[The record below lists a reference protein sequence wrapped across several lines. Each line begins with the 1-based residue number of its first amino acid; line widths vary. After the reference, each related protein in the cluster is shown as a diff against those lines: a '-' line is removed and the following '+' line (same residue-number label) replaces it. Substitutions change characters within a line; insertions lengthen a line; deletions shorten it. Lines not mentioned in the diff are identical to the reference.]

1 MHLSRCK
8 EHEMTDDLRGPQA
21 VAELRGVHK
30 RYGKVDALQGV
41 DLELQPGE
49 LVALLGPNGA
59 GKTTAVS
66 ILLGQR
72 RPDAG
77 SARLFGRD
85 PAVPAA
91 RRPVGVTL
99 QDSGFP
105 DNLTVREVV
114 GLVRVHYP
122 NPTQTSELLE
132 RFGLSGVAG
141 RRAGGLS
148 GGQTRRLAV
157 ALAFAG
163 RPQLAVLDEP
173 TTGLDVE
180 ARRGLWEILRAFVA
194 DGGAVLLTTHYL
206 EEAQALASRVVVIA
220 GGQIIAQGGVD
231 DITAR
236 VGLSRVHLR
245 APSLPELP
253 AGTHVESSNGSHTLY
268 TADPDGLVRALALQ
282 GVPFTGL
289 RVERASLEEAF
300 LQLTGGTS

>member
-1 MHLSRCK
+1 
-8 EHEMTDDLRGPQA
+8 MTDAARGPQA
-21 VAELRGVHK
+21 AAELRGVHK
-30 RYGKVDALQGV
+30 RYRQVDALQGV

-77 SARLFGRD
+77 SARLFGQD
-85 PAVPAA
+85 PTLPAA

-99 QDSGFP
+99 QESGFP
-105 DNLTVREVV
+105 DNLTVAEVV
-114 GLVRVHYP
+114 DLVRVHYP
-122 NPTQTSELLE
+122 HPVATLELLG
-132 RFGLSGVAG
+132 RFGLAEVAG

-163 RPQLAVLDEP
+163 HPRLAVLDEP

-194 DGGAVLLTTHYL
+194 DGGSVLLTTHYL

-220 GGQIIAQGGVD
+220 DGQVIAQGSVD

-253 AGTHVESSNGSHTLY
+253 AGTHAESSNGAHTLY

-282 GVPFTGL
+282 GVAFTGL

-300 LQLTGGTS
+300 LHLTGGGTS

>member
-1 MHLSRCK
+1 
-8 EHEMTDDLRGPQA
+8 MTDDPRGPQA

-41 DLELQPGE
+41 DLELWPGE
-49 LVALLGPNGA
+49 LLALLGPNGA
-59 GKTTAVS
+59 GKTTAVG

-85 PAVPAA
+85 PTLPAA
-91 RRPVGVTL
+91 RRPVGATL
-99 QDSGFP
+99 QESGFP

-114 GLVRVHYP
+114 DLVRVHYP
-122 NPTQTSELLE
+122 DPTPTRELLD
-132 RFGLSGVAG
+132 RFGLTEVAG

-157 ALAFAG
+157 ALSFAG
-163 RPQLAVLDEP
+163 RPQAVVLDEP

-180 ARRGLWEILRAFVA
+180 SRHRLWEVVRAFVA

-220 GGQIIAQGGVD
+220 DGQVIAQGSVD

-236 VGLSRVHLR
+236 TGLSRVHLQ
-245 APSLPELP
+245 APALPELP
-253 AGTHVESSNGSHTLY
+253 GVSHVEATNGSYTLY
-268 TADPDGLVRALALQ
+268 TADPDGLVRALTLN
-282 GVPFTGL
+282 GVAFSGL

-300 LQLTGGTS
+300 LHLTGGTS

>member
-1 MHLSRCK
+1 
-8 EHEMTDDLRGPQA
+8 MTDDARGPQA
-21 VAELRGVHK
+21 VAELQGVHK

-41 DLELQPGE
+41 DLEIRPGE
-49 LVALLGPNGA
+49 LLALLGPNGA

-85 PAVPAA
+85 PTLPAA

-99 QDSGFP
+99 QESGFP

-114 GLVRVHYP
+114 DLVRVHYP
-122 NPTQTSELLE
+122 NPAPTRELLD
-132 RFGLSGVAG
+132 RFGLAEVAG

-163 RPQLAVLDEP
+163 RPRAVVLDEP

-180 ARRGLWEILRAFVA
+180 SRHRLWEVVRAFVA
-194 DGGAVLLTTHYL
+194 EGGSVLLTTHYL

-220 GGQIIAQGGVD
+220 SGQVIAQGSVD
-231 DITAR
+231 EITAR
-236 VGLSRVHLR
+236 TGLSRVHLR

-253 AGTHVESSNGSHTLY
+253 AGTHVEANNGAYTLY
-268 TADPDGLVRALALQ
+268 TPDPDGLVRALALQ
-282 GVPFTGL
+282 GVAFTGL

-300 LQLTGGTS
+300 LHLTGGTS

>member
-1 MHLSRCK
+1 
-8 EHEMTDDLRGPQA
+8 MTDDARGPEA

-30 RYGKVDALQGV
+30 RYGKVEALQGV
-41 DLELQPGE
+41 DLEIHPAE

-85 PAVPAA
+85 PTLPAA

-99 QDSGFP
+99 QESGFP
-105 DNLTVREVV
+105 DNLTVAEVV
-114 GLVRVHYP
+114 DLVRVHYP
-122 NPTQTSELLE
+122 HPAATPELLE
-132 RFGLSGVAG
+132 RFGLAEVAG

-163 RPQLAVLDEP
+163 RPQAVVLDEP

-180 ARRGLWEILRAFVA
+180 SRHRLWEVVRAFVA
-194 DGGAVLLTTHYL
+194 DDGSVLLTTHYL

-220 GGQIIAQGGVD
+220 DGQIIAQGSVD
-231 DITAR
+231 DITGR
-236 VGLSRVHLR
+236 VGLSRVHLQ
-245 APSLPELP
+245 APALPKLP
-253 AGTHVESSNGSHTLY
+253 GVAHVEATNGSYTLY

-282 GVPFTGL
+282 GVAFTGL

-300 LQLTGGTS
+300 LHLIGGT

>member
-1 MHLSRCK
+1 
-8 EHEMTDDLRGPQA
+8 MTDDASGNQA

-30 RYGKVDALQGV
+30 RYGKVEALGGI
-41 DLELQPGE
+41 DLEIHPGE

-85 PAVPAA
+85 PTLPAA
-91 RRPVGVTL
+91 RRPVGATL
-99 QDSGFP
+99 QESGFP
-105 DNLTVREVV
+105 DNLTVAEVV
-114 GLVRVHYP
+114 DLVRVHYP
-122 NPTQTSELLE
+122 DPAPRRELLD
-132 RFGLSGVAG
+132 RFGLTEVAT

-163 RPQLAVLDEP
+163 RPQAVVLDEP

-180 ARRGLWEILRAFVA
+180 SRHRLWEVVRAFVA
-194 DGGAVLLTTHYL
+194 TSGAVLLTTHYL

-220 GGQIIAQGGVD
+220 DGQIIAQGSVD

-236 VGLSRVHLR
+236 TGLSRVHLQ
-245 APSLPELP
+245 APALPELP
-253 AGTHVESSNGSHTLY
+253 GVTHVEANNGSYTLY
-268 TADPDGLVRALALQ
+268 TADPDGLVRALALK
-282 GVPFTGL
+282 GVAFSGL

-300 LQLTGGTS
+300 IHLTGGTS

>member
-1 MHLSRCK
+1 
-8 EHEMTDDLRGPQA
+8 MTDDARGPQA
-21 VAELRGVHK
+21 AAELQGVHK
-30 RYGKVDALQGV
+30 RYGKVDALGGV
-41 DLELQPGE
+41 DLDLRPGE

-85 PAVPAA
+85 PTLAAA
-91 RRPVGVTL
+91 RRQVGVTL
-99 QDSGFP
+99 QESGFP
-105 DNLTVREVV
+105 DNLTVGEVV
-114 GLVRVHYP
+114 DLVRVHYP
-122 NPTQTSELLE
+122 APAPTQELLE
-132 RFGLSGVAG
+132 RFGLMEVAG

-163 RPQLAVLDEP
+163 RPQVVVLDEP

-180 ARRGLWEILRAFVA
+180 ARHRLWEVVRAFVA
-194 DGGAVLLTTHYL
+194 DGGTVLLTTHYL
-206 EEAQALASRVVVIA
+206 KEAQALASRVVVIA
-220 GGQIIAQGGVD
+220 DGRIIAQGSVD

-236 VGLSRVHLR
+236 TGLSRVHLQ
-245 APSLPELP
+245 APALPELP
-253 AGTHVESSNGSHTLY
+253 AGTRVESSNGSHTLY

-282 GVPFTGL
+282 GVAFSGL

-300 LQLTGGTS
+300 LHLTGGQS

>member
-1 MHLSRCK
+1 
-8 EHEMTDDLRGPQA
+8 MTDDPRGPQA

-30 RYGKVDALQGV
+30 RYGKVEALQGV
-41 DLELQPGE
+41 DLQLRPGE

-77 SARLFGRD
+77 LARLFGQD
-85 PAVPAA
+85 PTLPAA
-91 RRPVGVTL
+91 RRPVGATL
-99 QDSGFP
+99 QESGFP
-105 DNLTVREVV
+105 DNLTVAEVV
-114 GLVRVHYP
+114 DLVRVHYP
-122 NPTQTSELLE
+122 HPAARRELLG
-132 RFGLSGVAG
+132 RFGLSEVAG

-163 RPQLAVLDEP
+163 HPRLAVLDEP

-180 ARRGLWEILRAFVA
+180 ARRGLWEVLQAFVA

-220 GGQIIAQGGVD
+220 GGQIIAQGSVD

-236 VGLSRVHLR
+236 VGLARVHLR

-253 AGTHVESSNGSHTLY
+253 AGTRVETSNGTHTLY
-268 TADPDGLVRALALQ
+268 TADPDGLIRALALQ
-282 GVPFTGL
+282 GVAFTGL
-289 RVERASLEEAF
+289 QVERASLEEAF
-300 LQLTGGTS
+300 LHLTGGSS

>member
-1 MHLSRCK
+1 
-8 EHEMTDDLRGPQA
+8 MTDDARGLQTA
-21 VAELRGVHK
+21 AALRGVHK
-30 RYGKVDALQGV
+30 RYGKVEALGGI
-41 DLELQPGE
+41 DLEIQPGE
-49 LVALLGPNGA
+49 LLALLGPNGA

-77 SARLFGRD
+77 TARLFGRD
-85 PAVPAA
+85 PTLPAA

-99 QDSGFP
+99 QESRFP
-105 DNLTVREVV
+105 DNLSVREMVD
-114 GLVRVHYP
+114 LVRIHYP
-122 NPTQTSELLE
+122 HPAAPRELLE
-132 RFGLSGVAG
+132 RFGLSEVAG

-163 RPQLAVLDEP
+163 QPRLVVLDEP

-180 ARRGLWEILRAFVA
+180 ARHRLWEVLRAFVA
-194 DGGAVLLTTHYL
+194 DGGTVLLTTHYL
-206 EEAQALASRVVVIA
+206 EEAQTLASRVVVIA
-220 GGQIIAQGGVD
+220 DGRIIAHGSVE

-253 AGTHVESSNGSHTLY
+253 AGTHAESSNGVHTLY
-268 TADPDGLVRALALQ
+268 TADPDGLVRALALE
-282 GVPFTGL
+282 GVAFTGL
-289 RVERASLEEAF
+289 QVERASLEEAF
-300 LQLTGGTS
+300 LRLTGGTS

>member
-1 MHLSRCK
+1 
-8 EHEMTDDLRGPQA
+8 MTDDARGAQA

-41 DLELQPGE
+41 DLQLRPGE

-77 SARLFGRD
+77 LARLFGRN
-85 PAVPAA
+85 PTLPAA
-91 RRPVGVTL
+91 RRPVGATL
-99 QDSGFP
+99 QESGFP
-105 DNLTVREVV
+105 DNLTVAEVV
-114 GLVRVHYP
+114 DLVRVHYP
-122 NPTQTSELLE
+122 HPAARWELLG
-132 RFGLSGVAG
+132 RFGLSEVAG

-163 RPQLAVLDEP
+163 RPRLAVLDEP

-180 ARRGLWEILRAFVA
+180 ARHRLWEVLRAFVA
-194 DGGAVLLTTHYL
+194 DGGSVLLTTHYL
-206 EEAQALASRVVVIA
+206 EEAQALASRVLVLA
-220 GGQIIAQGGVD
+220 GGQVIARGSVD

-236 VGLSRVHLR
+236 TGLSRVHLQ
-245 APSLPELP
+245 APALPDLP
-253 AGTHVESSNGSHTLY
+253 GVTHIEANNGSYTLY
-268 TADPDGLVRALALQ
+268 TADPDELVRALTLK
-282 GVPFTGL
+282 GVAFSGL

-300 LQLTGGTS
+300 LHLTGGTS

>member
-1 MHLSRCK
+1 
-8 EHEMTDDLRGPQA
+8 MTDDARGPQA
-21 VAELRGVHK
+21 VAELQGVHK

-41 DLELQPGE
+41 DLELRPGE

-85 PAVPAA
+85 PTLPAA

-114 GLVRVHYP
+114 DLVRVHYP
-122 NPTQTSELLE
+122 NPAPTRELLD
-132 RFGLSGVAG
+132 RFGLVEVAG

-163 RPQLAVLDEP
+163 RPQAVVLDEP

-180 ARRGLWEILRAFVA
+180 ARHRLWEVLRAFVA

-220 GGQIIAQGGVD
+220 DGRIIAHGSVD

-236 VGLSRVHLR
+236 VGVSRVHLR
-245 APSLPELP
+245 APTLPELP
-253 AGTHVESSNGSHTLY
+253 GVTHVEANDGSYTLH
-268 TADPDGLVRALALQ
+268 TADPDGLVRALAHRE
-282 GVPFTGL
+282 VPFTGL
-289 RVERASLEEAF
+289 RVEQASLEEAF
-300 LQLTGGTS
+300 LRLTGGSS

>member
-1 MHLSRCK
+1 
-8 EHEMTDDLRGPQA
+8 MTDDARGPQA
-21 VAELRGVHK
+21 VAELQGVHK

-41 DLELQPGE
+41 DLEIRPGE
-49 LVALLGPNGA
+49 LLALLGPNGA

-85 PAVPAA
+85 PTLPAA

-99 QDSGFP
+99 QESGFP

-114 GLVRVHYP
+114 DLVRVHYP
-122 NPTQTSELLE
+122 NPAPTRELLD
-132 RFGLSGVAG
+132 RFGLAEVAG

-163 RPQLAVLDEP
+163 RPRAVVLDEP

-180 ARRGLWEILRAFVA
+180 SRHRLWEVVRAFVA

-220 GGQIIAQGGVD
+220 SGQVIAQGSVD
-231 DITAR
+231 EITAR
-236 VGLSRVHLR
+236 TGLSRVHLR

-253 AGTHVESSNGSHTLY
+253 AGTHVEANNGAYTLY
-268 TADPDGLVRALALQ
+268 TPDPDGLVRALALQ
-282 GVPFTGL
+282 GVAFTGL

-300 LQLTGGTS
+300 LHLTGGTS

>member
-1 MHLSRCK
+1 
-8 EHEMTDDLRGPQA
+8 MTDDARGAQA

-30 RYGKVDALQGV
+30 RYGQVNALQGV
-41 DLELQPGE
+41 DLEIHPAE

-85 PAVPAA
+85 ATLPAA
-91 RRPVGVTL
+91 RRPVGVTR
-99 QDSGFP
+99 QESGFP
-105 DNLTVREVV
+105 DNLTVREMVD
-114 GLVRVHYP
+114 LVRVHYP
-122 NPTQTSELLE
+122 HPAATPELLG
-132 RFGLSGVAG
+132 RFGLAEVAG

-163 RPQLAVLDEP
+163 HPRMVVLDEP

-180 ARRGLWEILRAFVA
+180 ARRRLWELLRAFVA
-194 DGGAVLLTTHYL
+194 EGGSVLLTTHYL

-220 GGQIIAQGGVD
+220 GGQVVAQGSVD

-253 AGTHVESSNGSHTLY
+253 AGTHAETSNGSHTLY
-268 TADPDGLVRALALQ
+268 TADPDGLIRALALQ
-282 GVPFTGL
+282 GVAFTGL

-300 LQLTGGTS
+300 LHLTGGSS

>member
-1 MHLSRCK
+1 
-8 EHEMTDDLRGPQA
+8 MTDDARGTQA
-21 VAELRGVHK
+21 VAELLGVHK
-30 RYGKVDALQGV
+30 RYGKVEALGGI
-41 DLELQPGE
+41 DLEIQPGE

-77 SARLFGRD
+77 LARLFGRD
-85 PAVPAA
+85 PTLPAA
-91 RRPVGVTL
+91 RRLVGVTL
-99 QDSGFP
+99 QESGFP

-114 GLVRVHYP
+114 DLVRVHYP
-122 NPTQTSELLE
+122 HPAATPVLLE

-163 RPQLAVLDEP
+163 RPQAVILDEP

-180 ARRGLWEILRAFVA
+180 SRHRLWEVVRAFVA

-220 GGQIIAQGGVD
+220 GGQVIAQGSVD

-236 VGLSRVHLR
+236 TGLSRVHLQ
-245 APSLPELP
+245 APALPELP
-253 AGTHVESSNGSHTLY
+253 GVNHIEATNGSYTLY
-268 TADPDGLVRALALQ
+268 TADPDGLVRALTLK
-282 GVPFTGL
+282 GVAFSGL

-300 LQLTGGTS
+300 LHLTGGTS

>member
-1 MHLSRCK
+1 
-8 EHEMTDDLRGPQA
+8 MTNDALGGHA
-21 VAELRGVHK
+21 VVELRGVHK
-30 RYGKVDALQGV
+30 RYGKVEALRGV
-41 DLELQPGE
+41 DLQLHAGE

-85 PAVPAA
+85 PTLPAT
-91 RRPVGVTL
+91 RRPVGVTP
-99 QDSGFP
+99 QETGFP

-114 GLVRVHYP
+114 DLIRVHYP
-122 NPTQTSELLE
+122 DPAATPELLG
-132 RFGLSGVAG
+132 RFGLSEVAS

-148 GGQTRRLAV
+148 GGQQRRLAV

-163 RPQLAVLDEP
+163 RPHAVVMDEP

-180 ARRGLWEILRAFVA
+180 SRHRLWEVVRAFVA

-220 GGQIIAQGGVD
+220 GGRIIAQGS
-231 DITAR
+231 IEEILAQA
-236 VGLSRVHLR
+236 GLSRVHLR
-245 APSLPELP
+245 APSLPHLP
-253 AGTHVESSNGSHTLY
+253 AGTRVEASNGSYTLY

-282 GVPFTGL
+282 GVPFSGL
-289 RVERASLEEAF
+289 QVQRASLEEAF
-300 LQLTGGTS
+300 VRLTGGAT

>member
-1 MHLSRCK
+1 
-8 EHEMTDDLRGPQA
+8 MTDDPRGPQA

-41 DLELQPGE
+41 DLQLRPGE

-77 SARLFGRD
+77 LARLFGQD
-85 PAVPAA
+85 PNLPAA

-99 QDSGFP
+99 QESGFP
-105 DNLTVREVV
+105 DNLTVAEVV
-114 GLVRVHYP
+114 DLVRVHYP
-122 NPTQTSELLE
+122 NPAPTRELLD
-132 RFGLSGVAG
+132 RFGLVEVAG

-163 RPQLAVLDEP
+163 RPQAVVLDEP

-180 ARRGLWEILRAFVA
+180 SRRGLWEVLRAFVA

-220 GGQIIAQGGVD
+220 DGRIIAQGSVD

-253 AGTHVESSNGSHTLY
+253 AGTRVETSNGVHTLY
-268 TADPDGLVRALALQ
+268 TADPDGLVRALAHRE
-282 GVPFTGL
+282 VAFTGL
-289 RVERASLEEAF
+289 QVERASLEEAF
-300 LQLTGGTS
+300 LHLTAGGTS

>member
-1 MHLSRCK
+1 
-8 EHEMTDDLRGPQA
+8 MTDAARGPQA
-21 VAELRGVHK
+21 AAELRGVHK
-30 RYGKVDALQGV
+30 RYRQVDALQGV

-77 SARLFGRD
+77 SARLFGQD
-85 PAVPAA
+85 PTLPAA

-99 QDSGFP
+99 QESGFP
-105 DNLTVREVV
+105 DNLTVAEVV
-114 GLVRVHYP
+114 DLVRVHYP
-122 NPTQTSELLE
+122 HPVATLELLG
-132 RFGLSGVAG
+132 RFGLAEVAG

-163 RPQLAVLDEP
+163 HPRLAVLDEP

-194 DGGAVLLTTHYL
+194 DGGSVLLTTHYL

-220 GGQIIAQGGVD
+220 DGQVIAQGSVD

-253 AGTHVESSNGSHTLY
+253 AGTHAESSNGAHTLY

-282 GVPFTGL
+282 GVAFTGL

-300 LQLTGGTS
+300 LHLTGGSS

>member
-1 MHLSRCK
+1 
-8 EHEMTDDLRGPQA
+8 MTDDASGSQA

-30 RYGKVDALQGV
+30 RYGKVEALGGI
-41 DLELQPGE
+41 DLEIHPGE

-85 PAVPAA
+85 PTLPAA
-91 RRPVGVTL
+91 RRPVGATL
-99 QDSGFP
+99 QESGFP
-105 DNLTVREVV
+105 DNLTVAEVID
-114 GLVRVHYP
+114 LVRVHYP
-122 NPTQTSELLE
+122 DPAPTRELLD
-132 RFGLSGVAG
+132 RFGLTEVAG

-163 RPQLAVLDEP
+163 RPQAVVLDEP

-180 ARRGLWEILRAFVA
+180 SRHRLWEVVRAFVA
-194 DGGAVLLTTHYL
+194 TSGAVLLTTHYL

-220 GGQIIAQGGVD
+220 DGQIIAQGSVD

-236 VGLSRVHLR
+236 TGLSRVHLQ
-245 APSLPELP
+245 APALPELP
-253 AGTHVESSNGSHTLY
+253 GVTHVEANNGSYTLY
-268 TADPDGLVRALALQ
+268 TADPDGLVRALALK
-282 GVPFTGL
+282 GVAFSGL

-300 LQLTGGTS
+300 LHLTGGTS

>member
-1 MHLSRCK
+1 M
-8 EHEMTDDLRGPQA
+8 
-21 VAELRGVHK
+21 
-30 RYGKVDALQGV
+30 
-41 DLELQPGE
+41 
-49 LVALLGPNGA
+49 ALLGPNGA

-85 PAVPAA
+85 PTLPAA

-99 QDSGFP
+99 QESGFP

-114 GLVRVHYP
+114 DLVRVHYP
-122 NPTQTSELLE
+122 HPAATPDLLG
-132 RFGLSGVAG
+132 RFGLAEVAG

-163 RPQLAVLDEP
+163 RPRAVVLDEP

-180 ARRGLWEILRAFVA
+180 ARHRLWEIVRAFVA

-220 GGQIIAQGGVD
+220 GGRIIAQGSVD

-236 VGLSRVHLR
+236 TGLSRVHLQ
-245 APSLPELP
+245 APALPELP
-253 AGTHVESSNGSHTLY
+253 GVTHVEATNGSYTLY
-268 TADPDGLVRALALQ
+268 TADPDGLVRALTLN
-282 GVPFTGL
+282 GVAFSGL

-300 LQLTGGTS
+300 LHLTGGTS